1 MEVAVMVKISVLALT
16 AVLFL
21 GLTAPALAGNSFN
34 FLGETT
40 WTVTIAE
47 SFPDPPPPFTI
58 TMRGGISKLGPNNY
72 YLFQGVV
79 QLPPEAQD
87 KPFFLSGG
95 GTLVSMPGAQTSTL
109 VLTLNTSQL
118 HVDAGDSSNRD
129 TGVMHVEINPS
140 NLSGTFYEVGH
151 DFDRVH
157 HQFSERF
164 TAGSLSTTAPF
175 PLNPSATGSLGLLL
189 D

>member
-1 MEVAVMVKISVLALT
+1 MKVKISVLALT
-16 AVLFL
+16 ALLFL
-21 GLTAPALAGNSFN
+21 GLSATAMAGNSFN

-40 WTVTIAE
+40 WTVTINE
-47 SFPDPPPPFTI
+47 RETGPITPFNI
-58 TMRGGISKLGPNNY
+58 TMTGAISKLGPNNY

-79 QLPPEAQD
+79 QVPPEAQD

-95 GTLVSMPGAQTSTL
+95 GTMVTFPGAQTPTL

-118 HVDAGDSSNRD
+118 HVDSNRD

-151 DFDRVH
+151 DFNRDPNSRS
-157 HQFSERF
+157 FSQRF

-175 PLNPSATGSLGLLL
+175 PLNPSSTGSLVPLLL
-189 D
+189 E